1 MTFHGLFVFL
11 LPISTLGPPR
21 RWFRQPDGSQQRN
34 RQKTTAVKEATV
46 FTERKFSTSHTPVG
60 SSSNRRIGKNN
71 TNMAR
76 THPSHPMTAAHRRSF
91 NQAVTFV
98 NGATNTVT
106 TAPHNA
112 ATSITDVPAPSEKS
126 DSYPGTERR
135 ITDPPRHSSHLRP
148 APRRSTANDTSLR
161 SNRSV
166 VVPAAHSRDR
176 ARS

>member
-1 MTFHGLFVFL
+1 MVSPAGR
-11 LPISTLGPPR
+11 LPTAKSPKRPPPSR
-21 RWFRQPDGSQQRN
+21 RRQSSQNESSRPATP
-34 RQKTTAVKEATV
+34 RSVHLPTGESGRTTRTWQEP
-46 FTERKFSTSHTPVG
+46 TPA
-60 SSSNRRIGKNN
+60 I
-71 TNMAR
+71 
-76 THPSHPMTAAHRRSF
+76 PMTAAHRRSF